1 MNKFFAMENLLKS
14 GFYNIPRVIVDN
26 EQSSCK
32 KTALRARILS
42 YFYQKVYFAKSNV
55 VLDGR
60 LYTCFRGELIV
71 NQEELAVRFETD
83 RRQWTRIMAEFTSEN
98 IIRTEQVRGGTR
110 ITLVAYDCIVGKKSA
125 QYKQGN
131 VGDKAAEDAAPKAKK
146 PKLGVMVENYYPE
159 HHVKGCDIPP
169 IEIDLE
175 KLIALQKMREE
186 ENNKQKNIFR

>member
-14 GFYNIPRVIVDN
+14 GYCIIPRVILEN
-26 EQSSCK
+26 QLSSCE
-32 KTALRARILS
+32 KTALRASILG
-42 YFYQKVYFAKSNV
+42 YFYQKAYFAKGDV

-60 LYTCFRGELIV
+60 IYTCFRGELIA

-83 RRQWTRIMAEFTSEN
+83 RRQWNRIMAEFTSEN

-131 VGDKAAEDAAPKAKK
+131 VGDKAAEEAAPKAKK

-169 IEIDLE
+169 IEIDYTKIPPRKDLQE
-175 KLIALQKMREE
+175 KKW
-186 ENNKQKNIFR
+186 

>member
-42 YFYQKVYFAKSNV
+42 YFYQKVYFAKGGV

-60 LYTCFRGELIV
+60 IYTCFRGELIV
-71 NQEELAVRFETD
+71 NQEELVSFFKIE
-83 RRQWTRIMAEFTSEN
+83 RRQWNRIMAEFTGEN
-98 IIRTEQVRGGTR
+98 IIRVDRLRSGSR
-110 ITLVAYDCIVGKKSA
+110 ISLVAYDCIVGKKSA
-125 QYKQGN
+125 QYKQANG
-131 VGDKAAEDAAPKAKK
+131 GDKAADTAPKAKK

-175 KLIALQKMREE
+175 KLIAIQKMREE
-186 ENNKQKNIFR
+186 ENNKKKNIFR

>member
-42 YFYQKVYFAKSNV
+42 YFYQKVYFAKGDV

-60 LYTCFRGELIV
+60 IYTCFRGELIV
-71 NQEELAVRFETD
+71 NQDELAVRFETG

-110 ITLVAYDCIVGKKSA
+110 ISLVGYDSIVGKKSA
-125 QYKQGN
+125 QYKQTNG
-131 VGDKAAEDAAPKAKK
+131 GDKAAEEATPKAKK
-146 PKLGVMVENYYPE
+146 PKLGVSVENYYPE
-159 HHVKGCDIPP
+159 HHVKGCYIPKL
-169 IEIDLE
+169 EIDLSKIPEFQE
-175 KLIALQKMREE
+175 KNTDK
-186 ENNKQKNIFR
+186 

>member
-42 YFYQKVYFAKSNV
+42 YFYQKVYFAKGDV

-110 ITLVAYDCIVGKKSA
+110 ITLVGYDCIVGKKSA
-125 QYKQGN
+125 QYKQANG
-131 VGDKAAEDAAPKAKK
+131 GDKAAEEAAPKAKK
-146 PKLGVMVENYYPE
+146 AKLGVSVENYYPE
-159 HHVKGCDIPP
+159 HHVKGCYIPP
-169 IEIDLE
+169 IDIDLSKIPAFQD
-175 KLIALQKMREE
+175 KLDDK
-186 ENNKQKNIFR
+186 K

>member
-42 YFYQKVYFAKSNV
+42 YFYQKVYFAKGDV

-169 IEIDLE
+169 IEINLE
-175 KLIALQKMREE
+175 KLMALKKRMEE
-186 ENNKQKNIFR
+186 ENNKQKTDFR

>member
-42 YFYQKVYFAKSNV
+42 YFYQKVYFAKGDV

-60 LYTCFRGELIV
+60 IYTCFRGELIV

-110 ITLVAYDCIVGKKSA
+110 ISLVGYDSIVGKKSA
-125 QYKQGN
+125 QYKQANG
-131 VGDKAAEDAAPKAKK
+131 GDKAADDAAPKAKK

-159 HHVKGCDIPP
+159 HHVKGCDIPV

-175 KLIALQKMREE
+175 KLRAHKKRMEE
-186 ENNKQKNIFR
+186 ENNK

>member
-42 YFYQKVYFAKSNV
+42 YFYQKVYFAKGDV

-83 RRQWTRIMAEFTSEN
+83 RRQWTRIMAEFTSEY

-186 ENNKQKNIFR
+186 ENNKQKTIFR

>member
-42 YFYQKVYFAKSNV
+42 YFYQKVYFAKGDV

-71 NQEELAVRFETD
+71 NQEELAVRFERD
-83 RRQWTRIMAEFTSEN
+83 RRQWTRFMAEFTSEN

-131 VGDKAAEDAAPKAKK
+131 VGDNAAEDAAPKAKK